1 MRVPAV
7 AAVVL
12 ASGGG
17 ARLASALASV
27 AWAGERI
34 VLDPAARLTR
44 EPLPRGVRLHAGA
57 AEPSEL
63 TTAPWVLLLGDGEI
77 ASADVPAAIAT
88 AVAEPGARPA
98 YRIPVAVQGFGATLR
113 PPRAPIRLARRS
125 EARLRIGPGLAVDLG
140 PPAGHAGQLRSAL
153 IVRTTE
159 RLSEA
164 VEHLDAQATTLAAL
178 LAERRRRPRLW
189 HLVLGPLA
197 AGGHTLVAR
206 PVRQRGS
213 ARWFLAVLAG
223 YRAAVAYAKL
233 WERRRAE
240 SAERW

>member
-1 MRVPAV
+1 MSFPV
-7 AAVVL
+7 ADLV
-12 ASGGG
+12 
-17 ARLASALASV
+17 
-27 AWAGERI
+27 
-34 VLDPAARLTR
+34 
-44 EPLPRGVRLHAGA
+44 
-57 AEPSEL
+57 
-63 TTAPWVLLLGDGEI
+63 
-77 ASADVPAAIAT
+77 
-88 AVAEPGARPA
+88 PGAGNPK
-98 YRIPVAVQGFGATLR
+98 TET
-113 PPRAPIRLARRS
+113 

-159 RLSEA
+159 RLGEA

>member
-1 MRVPAV
+1 ARPGVRPLWSARPSRRGRHRLPALRAPRGTTLSTWHRRLHAPGDRRRRADGGTGRARRGPMRVPAV

-44 EPLPRGVRLHAGA
+44 EPLPRGVRLHAG
-57 AEPSEL
+57 
-63 TTAPWVLLLGDGEI
+63 
-77 ASADVPAAIAT
+77 
-88 AVAEPGARPA
+88 VAE
-98 YRIPVAVQGFGATLR
+98 
-113 PPRAPIRLARRS
+113 RL
-125 EARLRIGPGLAVDLG
+125 G
-140 PPAGHAGQLRSAL
+140 
-153 IVRTTE
+153 
-159 RLSEA
+159 EA

-178 LAERRRRPRLW
+178 LAERRCRPRLW

-240 SAERW
+240 S